1 MAKFKT
7 PSRSLIIGGLFFLTP
22 VLFIILLLTKAIALL
37 TPLAIKITKAFGL
50 HSVFGGTAVLI
61 VCFLLIIAICVA
73 SGYFIQKGVFKKWS
87 TSIEEKLF
95 VHFPSIQILKYRM
108 IGDQEL
114 VINEFWDAI
123 ILEEEKDRYNI
134 AFITHTSEKFIT
146 LFIPDAPRLDAG
158 EVRYVPK
165 ESVKYYPITMKQA
178 MSGLY
183 CFGKGI
189 DIAEVINKA
198 S

>member
-22 VLFIILLLTKAIALL
+22 VLFIILLGTKAIALI
-37 TPLAIKITKAFGL
+37 TPLAVKITEAFGL
-50 HSVFGGTAVLI
+50 HSVFGGAAVLI
-61 VCFLLIIAICVA
+61 VCLLIIIAICVI

-87 TSIEEKLF
+87 TNIEEKLF
-95 VHFPSIQILKYRM
+95 VHFPSVQILKYRM
-108 IGDQEL
+108 IGDQEM

-123 ILEEEKDRYNI
+123 ILEEDKDRYNI
-134 AFITHTSEKFIT
+134 AFITATTDKFIT

-165 ESVKYYPITMKQA
+165 ESINYYPISMKQA
-178 MSGLY
+178 MAGLY
-183 CFGKGI
+183 SFGKEI
-189 DIAEVINKA
+189 DIETVINKK
-198 S
+198 

>member
-7 PSRSLIIGGLFFLTP
+7 PSSSLIVGGLFFLTP
-22 VLFIILLLTKAIALL
+22 VLFIILLGTKAIGLL
-37 TPLAIKITKAFGL
+37 TPLAVKITEAFGL
-50 HSVFGGTAVLI
+50 HSVFGGAAVLI
-61 VCFLLIIAICVA
+61 VCVLIIIAICVI
-73 SGYFIQKGVFKKWS
+73 SGYFIQKGVFSKWS
-87 TSIEEKLF
+87 TNIEEKLF

-108 IGDQEL
+108 IGDQET

-134 AFITHTSEKFIT
+134 AFITERSEKFIT

-165 ESVKYYPITMKQA
+165 GSITYYPITMKQA

-183 CFGKGI
+183 SFGKGMHI
-189 DIAEVINKA
+189 ESIITQK
-198 S
+198 